1 MIFLFKAMR
10 LGNAIKAIVVG
21 ITELNSSGWNSDRK
35 EKNIVQ
41 DGTDQRPKGIFYF
54 TKWVDFQVLGHVE
67 DYPLEGRRFSFL
79 LVTS

>member
-35 EKNIVQ
+35 EKTSFRMEQIK
-41 DGTDQRPKGIFYF
+41 GQRG
-54 TKWVDFQVLGHVE
+54 
-67 DYPLEGRRFSFL
+67 FS
-79 LVTS
+79 TSLSGLTSKF